1 MTAILRVGAALAAL
15 LAAGACLAQQ
25 AVNYPTRQVRVIVP
39 YPPGG
44 PTDVIARLL
53 AQKLTDTLG
62 HSFYVENLTGASGA
76 VGAGAAASSPA
87 DGHTLLVV
95 TNDFAVAPVTSSKLP
110 YDPVKNFTPVSIVS
124 ASPQVVIAHP
134 SFPARSLAELAELAR
149 KQPGSLSY
157 ASMSIGFGQ
166 LTAERFFRLAL
177 KADMVRVPFQG
188 AAPLINSTTG
198 GHTPVAYIGLP
209 PAMPLIKDGKLRA
222 LAVSSA
228 VRLPTIAD
236 VPPFREVS
244 GDPEFEAV
252 SWHALF
258 ARAGTPE
265 PIVTKLHDEMTRIM
279 SDPEIQ
285 EKITTLGLIPLNPPS
300 IADTQAYIASET
312 KKWGGVV
319 KSLGL
324 EATQ

>member
-222 LAVSSA
+222 LAIVGSKRSPD
-228 VRLPTIAD
+228 LPD
-236 VPPFREVS
+236 VPTTT
-244 GDPEFEAV
+244 EAGFPGQEADLLIGV
-252 SWHALF
+252 VAP
-258 ARAGTPE
+258 AGTAKPIIDLLQRRIAGIVKE
-265 PIVTKLHDEMTRIM
+265 PDVAQRL
-279 SDPEIQ
+279 
-285 EKITTLGLIPLNPPS
+285 TTLGFSAVASTPE
-300 IADTQAYIASET
+300 AYAAQIRNDVET
-312 KKWGGVV
+312 WTKVV
-319 KSLGL
+319 HELGMKV
-324 EATQ
+324 E

>member
-1 MTAILRVGAALAAL
+1 MPAILRVGAALAAL
-15 LAAGACLAQQ
+15 LAAGACWAQQ

-53 AQKLTDTLG
+53 AQKLTDALG
-62 HSFYVENLTGASGA
+62 QSFYVENLTGASGA
-76 VGAGAAASSPA
+76 VGAGAAASSPG

-188 AAPLINSTTG
+188 AAPLINSTAG

-222 LAVSSA
+222 LAIVGSRRSPD
-228 VRLPTIAD
+228 LPD
-236 VPPFREVS
+236 VPTTT
-244 GDPEFEAV
+244 EAGFPGQEADLLIGV
-252 SWHALF
+252 VAH
-258 ARAGTPE
+258 AGTAKPIIDLLQRRIAGIVKE
-265 PIVTKLHDEMTRIM
+265 PDVAQRL
-279 SDPEIQ
+279 
-285 EKITTLGLIPLNPPS
+285 TTLGFSAVASTPE
-300 IADTQAYIASET
+300 AYAAQIKNDVET
-312 KKWGGVV
+312 WTKVV
-319 KSLGL
+319 HELGIKV
-324 EATQ
+324 E